1 MHFPCG
7 IGTAKLVQQKH
18 LVEIWA
24 IFDQIPI
31 QNHSWD
37 TERSTETSSM
47 FHIDAIKVITFNFP
61 ILLMYSIAIYA
72 RPLPAEKYGVSGWC
86 KLQFHWGAGALCNFC
101 KGIKLALIFHSFI
114 ISDGVTSRE
123 IVSWLMK
130 TNSNIQEVKGS
141 KHQKSGFHFFWKSS
155 DRDCRVAWWNTTSIL
170 NGFKLSKPPNHYLT
184 ESQSSTCQRWPIMLL
199 VLSIF
204 FSVWSTHTIQWQRI
218 WPLISI
224 VSFIYTLI

>member
-1 MHFPCG
+1 MSSAKTSCG
-7 IGTAKLVQQKH
+7 NLGY
-18 LVEIWA
+18 IWPNTNSKPLMRHWRTHWT
-24 IFDQIPI
+24 ILHVSYWCYKGNHISFSYSLHVFHSNI
-31 QNHSWD
+31 QD
-37 TERSTETSSM
+37 C
-47 FHIDAIKVITFNFP
+47 
-61 ILLMYSIAIYA
+61 
-72 RPLPAEKYGVSGWC
+72 PLPAEKYGVSGWC
-86 KLQFHWGAGALCNFC
+86 KLQLHWGAGALCNFC
-101 KGIKLALIFHSFI
+101 KGIKLALIMHSFI

-155 DRDCRVAWWNTTSIL
+155 DGDCRVAWWNTTSIQ

-184 ESQSSTCQRWPIMLL
+184 ESQSTTCQRWPIMLL

-224 VSFIYTLI
+224 VSFIYTLIWKQKQTSCF